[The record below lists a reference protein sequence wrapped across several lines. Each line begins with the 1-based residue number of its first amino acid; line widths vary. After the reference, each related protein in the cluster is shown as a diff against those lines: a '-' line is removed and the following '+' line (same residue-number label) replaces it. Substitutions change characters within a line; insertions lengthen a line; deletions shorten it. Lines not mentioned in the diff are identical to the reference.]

1 MMTVKL
7 DRVPSDMGIFMV
19 EIGIG
24 RHYGGSVT
32 PVWALVDTGAFN
44 SMMPSYLLH
53 QLGVTPIET
62 RKYAL
67 ADNSEV
73 EYEIGTARIKI
84 EDIEW
89 PCPVIFGPD
98 DQYLLGA
105 TTLEIF
111 GLMVDPTAGEL
122 VPRELRARPI

>member
-1 MMTVKL
+1 MTVKL
-7 DRVPSDMGIFMV
+7 DRAPSDMGIFSV

-24 RHYGGSVT
+24 RHYGGPMTQVR
-32 PVWALVDTGAFN
+32 ALVDTGAFN
-44 SMMPSYLLH
+44 STMPASLLNE
-53 QLGVTPIET
+53 LGVAPVEK

-73 EYEIGTARIKI
+73 EYDIGTARIRI
-84 EDIEW
+84 DEVEW
-89 PCPVIFGPD
+89 PCPVIFGPEG
-98 DQYLLGA
+98 QGVLGA